1 MAKVW
6 GDAVTDELG
15 SGKLWWASLP
25 HFVHARFYNYAYT
38 FAFLLAAGLV
48 ARSRGA
54 RLPERYERFLSA
66 GGSASPAELLAVVG
80 STSPTRR
87 SGTTGSRSWRISSSE
102 CARGGPGARE
112 PVEGWCD
119 TASFPDGP
127 AQPEELSGAGRGD
140 AGLPECAGMSL
151 DGGQSSYA

>member
-1 MAKVW
+1 MSAYMSAAFARFEQAAYALRAEGQALTADRLNALCEAAVAKVW

-48 ARSRGA
+48 ARSREPGFA
-54 RLPERYERFLSA
+54 ERYERFLTA

-80 STSPTRR
+80 VDLGDPEIWND
-87 SGTTGSRSWRISSSE
+87 GFAVLEGF
-102 CARGGPGARE
+102 
-112 PVEGWCD
+112 VERMC
-119 TASFPDGP
+119 
-127 AQPEELSGAGRGD
+127 
-140 AGLPECAGMSL
+140 
-151 DGGQSSYA
+151 